1 MKEKILENKCA
12 LVTGSS
18 KGIGAEMAR
27 GLAREGAHVV
37 VNYKTDRDGADATCK
52 SILDQGGQAVSIQGD
67 VSSAVGAKNL
77 ITKVCDQL
85 GRVDILVNNAART
98 RFGPPLEATDEDFD
112 DVINT
117 NNRGTFFASIES
129 AKRMMEQGNGSIIN
143 VTTCSVK
150 LQIEWHAV
158 YTMSK
163 GGGESLT
170 EALAVELAPNVRVNA
185 IAPGPTKV
193 ARSLTY
199 NPNVEET
206 WAPKIPLGR
215 MCLPE
220 DYVGPLI
227 FLASDQSA
235 FLTGEILHVDG
246 GWSLQGNAPPMS
258 DLDLSEEKA
267 RG

>member
-37 VNYKTDRDGADATCK
+37 VNYKNDRDGADATCK

-77 ITKVCDQL
+77 ITKVCDHL

-117 NNRGTFFASIES
+117 NNRGTFFVSIES

-143 VTTCSVK
+143 VTSSINC
-150 LQIEWHAV
+150 
-158 YTMSK
+158 
-163 GGGESLT
+163 
-170 EALAVELAPNVRVNA
+170 
-185 IAPGPTKV
+185 
-193 ARSLTY
+193 
-199 NPNVEET
+199 
-206 WAPKIPLGR
+206 
-215 MCLPE
+215 
-220 DYVGPLI
+220 
-227 FLASDQSA
+227 
-235 FLTGEILHVDG
+235 
-246 GWSLQGNAPPMS
+246 
-258 DLDLSEEKA
+258 
-267 RG
+267 